1 MHVNFTPQ
9 AGFRHTFPCTLGM
22 QLPTGQ
28 ASVNAATQLEQQDLR
43 GLESVAEGRALSV
56 PAAVVSRLL
65 AMGLVQK
72 LEEEEHG
79 AMLQLTP
86 KGLSFIRSSDQ

>member
-1 MHVNFTPQ
+1 
-9 AGFRHTFPCTLGM
+9 M
-22 QLPTGQ
+22 QLAIGQ
-28 ASVNAATQLEQQDLR
+28 ASVNAATQLDQQDLC
-43 GLESVAEGRALSV
+43 GLESVAEGRAPSV
-56 PAAVVSRLL
+56 PADVVARLL